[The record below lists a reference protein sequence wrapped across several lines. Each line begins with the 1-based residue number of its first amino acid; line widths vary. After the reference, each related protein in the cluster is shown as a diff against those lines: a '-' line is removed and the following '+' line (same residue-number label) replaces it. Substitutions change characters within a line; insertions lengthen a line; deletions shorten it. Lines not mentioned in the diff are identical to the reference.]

1 MRDQFEPKSDFIQ
14 AQKFRILEKYKRR
27 KRTYFIQLKGQ
38 KDVSRGNKNHLGMT
52 FQHIIMTTTTIFI
65 KFGAIRYYLSFIEF
79 KLIS

>member
-38 KDVSRGNKNHLGMT
+38 KDVSRGNKNYLGLT
-52 FQHIIMTTTTIFI
+52 FQHIIMTRLQRF
-65 KFGAIRYYLSFIEF
+65 LLNSVP
-79 KLIS
+79 